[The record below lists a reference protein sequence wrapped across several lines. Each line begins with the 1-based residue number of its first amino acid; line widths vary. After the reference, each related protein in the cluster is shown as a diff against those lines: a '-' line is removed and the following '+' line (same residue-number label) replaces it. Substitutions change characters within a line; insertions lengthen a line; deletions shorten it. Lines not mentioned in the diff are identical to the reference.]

1 MFSTW
6 KWFSIIEER
15 IKLKNASK
23 DGGSEAGMELFL
35 TILAQKVSHP
45 DRWFRFVDAIK
56 KAGILYSVSYHV
68 TLFMFLLEKKV
79 IDHCL
84 FVV

>member
-56 KAGILYSVSYHV
+56 KQVYYTVFL
-68 TLFMFLLEKKV
+68 TMLLFLCFFWKKK
-79 IDHCL
+79 
-84 FVV
+84 